1 MHVITKMTLV
11 QPTLDQYPALN
22 SQTHKTEL
30 QKRVCVSV
38 DFCKMYSVVL
48 SLLLLALSRT
58 TTAATSAAD
67 LDAEGYLPPSN
78 RVDED
83 DASRNV
89 RGRRLQPCL
98 NSWDVRTP
106 DGCNFDA
113 LVSIMNS
120 QLPPPPCGHSM
131 EEELMAIFGLTLTQ
145 TRVAVDEMCLQAM
158 ADKELREGVT
168 FGEIL
173 MQDNDVYPKAYFDGE

>member
-22 SQTHKTEL
+22 SQNHKTEL

-38 DFCKMYSVVL
+38 DFCNMYSVVL

-67 LDAEGYLPPSN
+67 LDDTKSEGYLPPSN
-78 RVDED
+78 HVGED
-83 DASRNV
+83 DTARNV
-89 RGRRLQPCL
+89 RGRRLQQPC
-98 NSWDVRTP
+98 NTFSWNLQTP

-120 QLPPPPCGHSM
+120 QLPQCGQQ
-131 EEELMAIFGLTLTQ
+131 ELMAIFGLPLSQ
-145 TRVAVDEMCLQAM
+145 IPAAVDQMCLQAM
-158 ADKELREGVT
+158 ADKEAIEGVT